1 MIKVLRTA
9 RHLGTIQNVLSAM
22 VFALLAAAHAS
33 AVVLSLGMRNE
44 WSWLV
49 SIHLNRIAAPALD
62 LYYEWIAFG
71 SFMTLGLLIALCLLP
86 LWAQSRHSWMGT
98 SIAGHLALGTSV
110 LLLSVALQ
118 RAAPDVK
125 SASLGDIPV
134 RLAEFTSTT
143 TLLVLTVALGLLCIV
158 NHIAF
163 FADQQTKSR

>member
-1 MIKVLRTA
+1 MSKVLRSA
-9 RHLGTIQNVLSAM
+9 RHLGAIQNILSAM

>member
-1 MIKVLRTA
+1 MSQVLRNA
-9 RHLGTIQNVLSAM
+9 RHLGAIQNILSAM

-44 WSWLV
+44 WSWFV
-49 SIHLNRIAAPALD
+49 SIHLNRITAPALD